1 MRKCHVSTDP
11 KKGKGQPTQDQEKWN
26 LRQRNNRTKT
36 LQQTMPWMT
45 RESWP
50 RDQGEQAGPGEQEA
64 RVLTDN
70 SVQREGVKGQLTLE
84 LVNEKTLHFDRN
96 LY

>member
-1 MRKCHVSTDP
+1 MSTDP

-70 SVQREGVKGQLTLE
+70 SVQRGSRASLHWSLLMRRHYILTE
-84 LVNEKTLHFDRN
+84 TCIK
-96 LY
+96 